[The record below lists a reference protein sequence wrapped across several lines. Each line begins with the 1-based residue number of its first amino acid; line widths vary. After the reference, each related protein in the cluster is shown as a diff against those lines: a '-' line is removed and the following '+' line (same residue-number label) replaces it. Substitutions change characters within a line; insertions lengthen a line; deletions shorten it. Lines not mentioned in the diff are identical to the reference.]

1 MRANVNNLSGVW
13 HARRAAW
20 YTSNMKTQTLFSFLL
35 VLCMAILAM
44 PLSGCAETKL
54 PPAADVT
61 PSPVPESSE
70 TPSPTPAEESRSAVL
85 RVFLINTGES
95 DALLFQTDSG
105 AFLVDTGLK
114 KHFDAVE
121 AVLARAGVSALD
133 AVILTHGHKD
143 HIGGL
148 KKLLK
153 CCTVGT
159 IYTAAVD
166 DETYSDSEVKTIAE
180 SDAERVFLKRSD
192 TFTLCGLSF
201 EVLSP
206 GRKYVEALGED
217 DNDNSLV
224 LRATAAGFT
233 LLLMGDATENIE
245 RILLAEGA
253 PLAAD
258 VFKVGR
264 HGKDDASC
272 AGFLSAVSPRIAL
285 VTGSHSDGETSP
297 SESVLARL
305 AETGASVYSNDTDL
319 LAIELIFN
327 RDGEIT
333 AVEHAW

>member
-1 MRANVNNLSGVW
+1 M
-13 HARRAAW
+13 
-20 YTSNMKTQTLFSFLL
+20 L
-35 VLCMAILAM
+35 VLCMAVSAM
-44 PLSGCAETKL
+44 PLSGCAETEL
-54 PPAADVT
+54 SPAADVT
-61 PSPVPESSE
+61 PSPMPENSEASS
-70 TPSPTPAEESRSAVL
+70 PAPAEESRRAVL

-180 SDAERVFLKRSD
+180 SGAERMLLKRGD
-192 TFTLCGLSF
+192 AFTLCGLSF

-206 GRKYVEALGED
+206 GRKYVESLGED
-217 DNDNSLV
+217 DNNNSLV
-224 LRATAAGFT
+224 LRASAAGFT
-233 LLLMGDATENIE
+233 LLLMGDATESIE

-253 PLAAD
+253 LLTAD
-258 VFKVGR
+258 MLKVGH

-285 VTGSHSDGETSP
+285 VTGSHSDGDTSP
-297 SESVLARL
+297 SEAVLARL

-319 LAIELIFN
+319 LAIELIFSS
-327 RDGEIT
+327 DGEIT